1 MARVSFGPDEH
12 EAGVP
17 GDGGSVVPR
26 AGGRISETGCK
37 LGECGE
43 VGDDEGSKVGGGG
56 EVRGETGCKVDCG
69 AVDKVVG
76 PGCGC
81 TSLDCFKTFS

>member
-1 MARVSFGPDEH
+1 MARVSFGPDEN

-37 LGECGE
+37 LGKCGQ
-43 VGDDEGSKVGGGG
+43 VGDEEGGGVRG
-56 EVRGETGCKVDCG
+56 GGKVRGETGCKADCG
-69 AVDKVVG
+69 AVDKVEG
-76 PGCGC
+76 PGFGS
-81 TSLDCFKTFS
+81 TSLDCFMTFS